1 MTDDDGK
8 QNRDERGK
16 FTKGN
21 QIGRKFERGQ
31 AANPDGRNAFG
42 VKVSAI
48 LKRRLSETLPD
59 MDNQTIAEAVAEKL
73 ITMALAG
80 DLNALKELI
89 DRTEGRTPQ
98 TVDMDVSVKDWRQTV
113 ESFDI
118 SMDEL
123 TDEINKL
130 LSSGTDDGT
139 EHN

>member
-1 MTDDDGK
+1 MTEDDG
-8 QNRDERGK
+8 QRDERGK
-16 FTKGN
+16 FIKGN
-21 QIGRKFERGQ
+21 QAGRRFERGQ
-31 AANPDGRNAFG
+31 VANPDGRNAFG

-48 LKRRLSETLPD
+48 LKRRLSETLAD
-59 MDNQTIAEAVAEKL
+59 DNQTIAEAVAEKL
-73 ITMALAG
+73 ITMALGG
-80 DLNALKELI
+80 DLNALRELI

-98 TVDMDVSVKDWRQTV
+98 TVDMDVSVNDWRQTV

-130 LSSGTDDGT
+130 LSSGTDDGI